1 MKSGWLR
8 GALLAVALWVL
19 PAPASADTFLTPY
32 LGTTFG
38 AKFGDAEPA
47 GKLVYGVD
55 LMWLGTSGLGFE
67 LDAAFSPNFFNP
79 ADDENLFDFD
89 SDGNV
94 VSLMGN
100 LVFGYSG
107 GGVQPYVTGG
117 LGLMRSNIDGPLDVF
132 DIDSNAFGV
141 NVGAGLRLG
150 SGGFGIRGDVRY
162 FRQLSDIEGLPDL
175 DLGDLSFW
183 RASVGLSFGF

>member
-1 MKSGWLR
+1 
-8 GALLAVALWVL
+8 
-19 PAPASADTFLTPY
+19 
-32 LGTTFG
+32 
-38 AKFGDAEPA
+38 
-47 GKLVYGVD
+47 
-55 LMWLGTSGLGFE
+55 
-67 LDAAFSPNFFNP
+67 
-79 ADDENLFDFD
+79 
-89 SDGNV
+89 
-94 VSLMGN
+94 MGN